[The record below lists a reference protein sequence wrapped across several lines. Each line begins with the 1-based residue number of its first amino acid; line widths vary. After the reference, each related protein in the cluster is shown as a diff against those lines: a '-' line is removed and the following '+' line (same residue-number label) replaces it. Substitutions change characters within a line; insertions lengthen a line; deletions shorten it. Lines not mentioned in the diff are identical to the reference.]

1 LLPCD
6 NVDRTGVDALHEF
19 ARRHRRLFVLGGAG
33 VSTESGIPAYRDA
46 NGVWKNGAP
55 TLDQDFRRSAAAR
68 KRYWARSMHGWPRV
82 AAARPN
88 AAHRALARLEKLC
101 RVEMLV
107 TQNVDGLHRRAGSDN
122 LIELHGVLDRV
133 DCLDCGASHPRDAV
147 QRAIEKDNPRFAVT
161 PGATAP
167 DGDADLGGAD
177 LDAFRVP
184 SCAQCGG
191 MLKPAVVFFGDNVP
205 RARVEQAFDALQRAD
220 AMLVVGS
227 SLMVYS
233 GFRFCER
240 AAQLKRPIAAI
251 NLGRTRGDALF
262 DIKVEA
268 SCATALAALV
278 DALEYEPY
286 E

>member
-1 LLPCD
+1 
-6 NVDRTGVDALHEF
+6 VQ
-19 ARRHRRLFVLGGAG
+19 RHRSLFVLGGAG
-33 VSTESGIPAYRDA
+33 VSTDSGIPAYRDA
-46 NGVWKNGAP
+46 NGAWQSGAP
-55 TLDQDFRRSAAAR
+55 TLAQDFRRSAAAR
-68 KRYWARSMHGWPRV
+68 RRYWARSMHGWPRV

-101 RVEMLV
+101 RVELLV
-107 TQNVDGLHRRAGSDN
+107 TQNVDGLHRRAGSN
-122 LIELHGVLDRV
+122 KLIELHGVLDRV
-133 DCLDCGASHPRDAV
+133 DCLDCGASHLRDGV
-147 QRAIEKDNPRFAVT
+147 QRAMENDNPRFAVT

-167 DGDADLGGAD
+167 DGDADLGDAD
-177 LDAFRVP
+177 FDVFRVP

-205 RARVEQAFDALQRAD
+205 RTRVEQAFDALQRAD

-240 AAQLKRPIAAI
+240 AAQLNRPIAAV
-251 NLGRTRGDALF
+251 NLGRTRADALF

-268 SCATALAALV
+268 SCATALASLV
-278 DALEYEPY
+278 DALERDTHE
-286 E
+286 